1 MLSLVINGVLGF
13 AMVLALMFCIG
24 NVDAALGAT
33 ETLGYPFLEIFLQA
47 VNSVTGACLMAGLVV
62 VLGICS
68 TVGDFAAASR
78 MLWSFSRDR
87 GTPFWQVLSKVS
99 PLPRFMKQNFD
110 LTRTTARSSHFNTH
124 LYNRGDNPYIDA
136 PVLNHPRLFSRFQ
149 QHHFAKRCR
158 PLLVLSFVNRTSP
171 LETFHRCHQTTQ

>member
-1 MLSLVINGVLGF
+1 MRDKSLVVNLVKADWFQISEEIQRASTVLPQALMLSLVINEVLGF
-13 AMVLALMFCIG
+13 AIVLALMFCIG

-87 GTPFWQVLSKVS
+87 GTTFL
-99 PLPRFMKQNFD
+99 
-110 LTRTTARSSHFNTH
+110 ASS
-124 LYNRGDNPYIDA
+124 LQG
-136 PVLNHPRLFSRFQ
+136 
-149 QHHFAKRCR
+149 
-158 PLLVLSFVNRTSP
+158 
-171 LETFHRCHQTTQ
+171 